1 MINRL
6 KYVNFYDA
14 YSEESTT
21 IKTKTKGYTNEIN
34 SKKVKKFLEVPKSP
48 IL

>member
-1 MINRL
+1 MINHLR
-6 KYVNFYDA
+6 YVNFYDA

-21 IKTKTKGYTNEIN
+21 IKTKAKCYTNEIN
-34 SKKVKKFLEVPKSP
+34 PEKVKKFLEVPKSP